1 MNRDAIRTRAF
12 AEPEPGTTGIGAAA
26 KAATN
31 WLFSEVLPLWAVVGR
46 DHAHGGFF
54 EQIGFEGAAI
64 KIPKR
69 CRVQARQVYV
79 FVEAGR
85 IGWNGSWQALAD
97 NGLDFMLDHHLRSD
111 GLMRFK
117 TEVDGAPHDDSVDNY
132 DQAFAIFALAHAYAV
147 NRDPRF
153 PLVALAILAALR
165 RERAHPLGG
174 FLEAIPGRA
183 PLLSNPHMHLF
194 EAALAWL
201 DVAPTKEWRELAQEI
216 GVLCQT
222 RFIDSATGALR
233 EYFQDEWAP
242 SIGEDGQ
249 IIEPGHQFEWAWLLA
264 RWRDHGGDVD
274 LSVIRGLYAAADAN
288 GVDRTRSLALGEL
301 WMDGSVKDAG
311 ARMWPQT
318 ERMKAALAMA
328 RLWPEEQA
336 RFEAD
341 AVDAWAG
348 VQRFIF
354 PENRGLFRDKMKADG
369 AFIAEGA
376 LASSLFHIVC
386 AISELVRYANR
397 EARP

>member
-1 MNRDAIRTRAF
+1 
-12 AEPEPGTTGIGAAA
+12 
-26 KAATN
+26 
-31 WLFSEVLPLWAVVGR
+31 
-46 DHAHGGFF
+46 
-54 EQIGFEGAAI
+54 
-64 KIPKR
+64 
-69 CRVQARQVYV
+69 
-79 FVEAGR
+79 
-85 IGWNGSWQALAD
+85 
-97 NGLDFMLDHHLRSD
+97 MLDHHLRSD

-233 EYFQDEWAP
+233 EYFQGEWAP
-242 SIGEDGQ
+242 RAGEEGQ

-318 ERMKAALAMA
+318 ERIKAALAMA